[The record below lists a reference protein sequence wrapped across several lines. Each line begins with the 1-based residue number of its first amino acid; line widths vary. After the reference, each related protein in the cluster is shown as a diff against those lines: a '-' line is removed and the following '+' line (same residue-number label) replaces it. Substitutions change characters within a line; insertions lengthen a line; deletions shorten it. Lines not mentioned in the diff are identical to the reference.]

1 MDDERDDFAVW
12 VRAGASAPRVN
23 LASCGDGIGQVLPIL
38 TLLLLTPRA
47 ARPGLLCLE
56 QPDLHLHP
64 RAHAELGDL
73 LIHCTNH
80 DPDLRLLV
88 ECHSDVLLLRLRRRV
103 AEGLDPNRIGVLYVD
118 QADDGASTLRE
129 IQLNTRGVP
138 DWWPSGVFEEAP
150 QEYLAMRRHLS
161 RHVL

>member
-1 MDDERDDFAVW
+1 M
-12 VRAGASAPRVN
+12 
-23 LASCGDGIGQVLPIL
+23 
-38 TLLLLTPRA
+38 
-47 ARPGLLCLE
+47 
-56 QPDLHLHP
+56 
-64 RAHAELGDL
+64 
-73 LIHCTNH
+73 IHCTNQ

-129 IQLNTRGVP
+129 IKLNTRGVP

-161 RHVL
+161 RHVP